1 MTYDFKSEA
10 NYIWKRLSDPNT
22 LTVGD
27 LPERYIEHCLRSIA
41 EQMEKDRKMF
51 PDDEWV
57 KNDFNISKA
66 LYSICCEMDYLSRQ
80 ISDLQ

>member
-1 MTYDFKSEA
+1 MDKY
-10 NYIWKRLSDPNT
+10 T
-22 LTVGD
+22 LEE
-27 LPERYIEHCLRSIA
+27 LIEIFEKHAIQNS

-51 PDDEWV
+51 PDAEWV